1 MKEAGLD
8 VRSVRVTF
16 GGLTAIDNLTL
27 QAPRDRITGLIGPNG
42 AGKTTLFNTCSGW
55 VRPTSGLVFFDGLDV
70 SSWSP
75 ARRARRGLARTFQH
89 MELFDDLTVAQ
100 NVSLGCEAGLAGRN
114 VIKQLVCS
122 RDERKRIES
131 ATQAALAQC
140 GIERLAAE
148 PAWRLPTG
156 QRRLVEL
163 ARAIAGDFT
172 LLMLD
177 EPSSGLD
184 VNETER
190 LGGLL
195 QDLFATR
202 QLGMLLVGHDMSL
215 VTRCCSYIYVL
226 DFGQL
231 IFEGTPEEMRSST
244 AVRSAYLGVEG

>member
-1 MKEAGLD
+1 MTDTGLD
-8 VRSVRVTF
+8 VRSIRVTF

-27 QAPRDRITGLIGPNG
+27 LAPRERITGLIGPNG
-42 AGKTTLFNTCSGW
+42 AGKTTLFNACTGW
-55 VRPTSGLVFFDGLDV
+55 VRPTSGLVFFDGADV

-100 NVSLGCEAGLAGRN
+100 NVSLGCESGLAGRN
-114 VIKQLVCS
+114 VVRQLVCS
-122 RDERKRIES
+122 REERQRVES
-131 ATQAALAQC
+131 ATQEALALC
-140 GIERLAAE
+140 GIERIAAE

-163 ARAIAGDFT
+163 ARAAAGDFS

-184 VNETER
+184 VNETAQ
-190 LGGLL
+190 LGDLL
-195 QDLFATR
+195 ENLFANR
-202 QLGMLLVGHDMSL
+202 KLGMLLVGHDMSL
-215 VTRCCSYIYVL
+215 VTRCCSYVYVL

-231 IFEGTPEEMRSST
+231 IFEGPPEEMRRSA
-244 AVRSAYLGVEG
+244 AVRSAYLGVQG